1 VSWFHGLGRQADRGL
16 GISWYREVAGHGSS
30 SAARDARAWSLRLAA
45 DSLNRCLVR
54 PAEAVV
60 TWCRQ
65 REEQN
70 KKEAR
75 EGPGQSIFG
84 GIRPMGPLQLFQFEQ
99 AVAATSNVLKQL

>member
-1 VSWFHGLGRQADRGL
+1 VSWYHGLGRQADRGL

-30 SAARDARAWSLRLAA
+30 GAARDARAWSLRLAA
-45 DSLNRCLVR
+45 DALNRCLIR
-54 PAEAVV
+54 PAETVV

-70 KKEAR
+70 KK

-84 GIRPMGPLQLFQFEQ
+84 GIRPMGPLQLFQLEQ